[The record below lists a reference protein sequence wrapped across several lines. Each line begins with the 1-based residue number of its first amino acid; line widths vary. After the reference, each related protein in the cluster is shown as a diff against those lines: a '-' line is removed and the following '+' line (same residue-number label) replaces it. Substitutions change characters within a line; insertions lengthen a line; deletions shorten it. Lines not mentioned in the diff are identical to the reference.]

1 MNNKFRYFIFA
12 FSFLVLLFLV
22 IPTFIVIPISFS
34 SAQYLQFPPP
44 GFSLQWYESFFG
56 NDDWVS
62 SLLLSVK
69 VGLVTMV
76 CATILGTLVSLVI
89 SRSTWKWVQSLYFL
103 VMAPML
109 IPLIIIAIVV
119 YTFFMK
125 LGISG
130 TFLGL
135 VIAHT
140 IIALPFVIITVL
152 GALQGFDVAIEKAAV
167 SLGAHPIV
175 AFMKVTVPVISP
187 ALFSGALFAFI
198 ASFDEVI
205 ISSFVSGPLV
215 KTLPVKMWESLRLQI
230 DPTIAAIASV
240 LIAITTALF
249 IASNILNYL
258 RSRRAMD

>member
-1 MNNKFRYFIFA
+1 MNNKFRYFIYF
-12 FSFLVLLFLV
+12 FGSLVLLFLV
-22 IPTFIVIPISFS
+22 MPTFIVIPISFS
-34 SAQYLQFPPP
+34 SAQYLKFPPP
-44 GFSLQWYESFFG
+44 GFSLQWYEAFFG
-56 NDDWVS
+56 NEDWVQ
-62 SLLLSVK
+62 SLLLSFK
-69 VGLVTMV
+69 VGVVTMI
-76 CATILGTLVSLVI
+76 CATVLGTLVSIAL
-89 SRSTWKWVQSLYFL
+89 SRSSSKWVQSLYFL

-109 IPLIIIAIVV
+109 IPLIIVALVV

-130 TFLGL
+130 TFLGM

-152 GALQGFDVAIEKAAV
+152 GALQSFDVSIEKAAV
-167 SLGAHPIV
+167 SLGAHPFV
-175 AFMKVTVPVISP
+175 AFLKVTVPIISP

-230 DPTIAAIASV
+230 DPTIAAIASI

-249 IASNILNYL
+249 FASTLLNYL
-258 RSRRAMD
+258 RSKKAMD